1 MSAQQPKFLD
11 VPPALL
17 DTLSIGDANRFIEG
31 WGHKLGP
38 INRPF
43 GMQAFALFT
52 DGYPRAVAVSAS
64 IVSATVAGYKRREV
78 VELAR
83 LCSNPESPSM
93 SRIGRSAPR
102 SLTCSTPCTAA
113 RSIGSTAGR
122 RWPMTSR
129 QVEVEAPGAGGAHPR
144 NSSVARRRSGSG
156 GLPHDRA
163 DPQPRR
169 RNRDGQRARARLG

>member
-93 SRIGRSAPR
+93 SRVMLRLWREVCAEKWPYWPIRAAISY
-102 SLTCSTPCTAA
+102 SLNALHGG
-113 RSIGSTAGR
+113 SIYRFDGWEKVADDVA
-122 RWPMTSR
+122 TS
-129 QVEVEAPGAGGAHPR
+129 GGGGAW
-144 NSSVARRRSGSG
+144 SRRRTPEELVGGSKT
-156 GLPHDRA
+156 LWVWRFA
-163 DPQPRR
+163 S
-169 RNRDGQRARARLG
+169 